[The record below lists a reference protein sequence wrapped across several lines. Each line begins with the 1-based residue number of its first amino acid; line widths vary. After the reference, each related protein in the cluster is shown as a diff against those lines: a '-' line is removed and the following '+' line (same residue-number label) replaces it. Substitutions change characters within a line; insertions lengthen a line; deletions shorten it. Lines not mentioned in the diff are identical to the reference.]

1 MTITYTWKD
10 ITIYAD
16 RDKFSDDDT
25 VSKVEA
31 TLVGTSVDGS
41 VSENK
46 LAVGIG
52 NTTPGYQDGNN
63 PNFIPFSNLTSEDIV
78 AFVESALAEGDA
90 LDGYKQPIVDE
101 LTRFRIKSF

>member
-16 RDKFSDDDT
+16 RDKFPEDDT

-46 LAVGIG
+46 LVVGIG
-52 NTTPGYQDGNN
+52 STAPGYEDGNN
-63 PNFIPFSNLTSEDIV
+63 PNFITFSDLTREDII
-78 AFVESALAEGDA
+78 AFVESALAEGDT
-90 LDGYKQPIVDE
+90 LDGYKQPIVDN